1 VRDDVLGHLLRASPE
16 TAECPDV
23 ARWWP
28 AYRELART
36 WKNPMD
42 RAIVAGFASDRVG
55 WAFAGGYQ
63 CALAA
68 LFPGLPEESLAAL
81 CVTEEEGNHPR
92 AIRATLRR
100 AAHGWRLDGTKRWT
114 TLGPQGALFL
124 VLARD
129 AEVEGE
135 RPALR
140 VARVPS
146 DAPGVRVEPMPPA
159 RFVPE
164 VPHARLAF
172 EHVALA
178 DEALLPGDGWALYAK
193 PFRTVEDAHVNA
205 AVIGYLV
212 REARRLAWPQG
223 WVARAAALLLALR
236 ALAAED
242 PSRRHPRYRRRAV
255 RGSGSALGRN
265 TRGRGTRT
273 VAARPRAAERRRVG
287 ARTARRERVAAAWS
301 RAQADADA
309 VTPARCASSSR
320 RVGKNSDVASIPAAS
335 AAST

>member
-1 VRDDVLGHLLRASPE
+1 VRDDVLGQLLRASPDP
-16 TAECPDV
+16 AECPDV

-28 AYRELART
+28 AYRALAAT

-42 RAIVAGFASDRVG
+42 RAIVGGFGSDRVG

-68 LFPGLPEESLAAL
+68 LFPSLPEDALVAL

-92 AIRATLRR
+92 AIRTTLRR
-100 AAHGWRLDGTKRWT
+100 AASGWRLDGAKRWT

-129 AEVEGE
+129 TEVESE
-135 RPALR
+135 RPALK
-140 VARVPS
+140 VARVPL
-146 DAPGVRVEPMPPA
+146 DAPGVRIEPMAPT

-172 EHVALA
+172 DAVPLA
-178 DEALLPGDGWALYAK
+178 EDALLPGDGWSLYAK

-205 AVIGYLV
+205 AVLGYLV
-212 REARRLAWPQG
+212 REARRLAWPRG

-242 PSRRHPRYRRRAV
+242 PSRPQTHV
-255 RGSGSALGRN
+255 ALDGILA
-265 TRGRGTRT
+265 TAGALFAEAATHWDAT
-273 VAARPRAAERRRVG
+273 LSDAAR
-287 ARTARRERVAAAWS
+287 ARWLRDRELLNVASTARAQRSAGAWRQFGGS
-301 RAQADADA
+301 
-309 VTPARCASSSR
+309 
-320 RVGKNSDVASIPAAS
+320 
-335 AAST
+335 

>member
-1 VRDDVLGHLLRASPE
+1 MRDDVLGHLLRVTPA
-16 TAECPDV
+16 AAQCLDV
-23 ARWWP
+23 AHWWP

-36 WKNPMD
+36 WNNPMD
-42 RAIVAGFASDRVG
+42 RAIVAGFSSDRVG

-68 LFPGLPEESLAAL
+68 LFPSLPEDALAAL
-81 CVTEEEGNHPR
+81 CVTEEAGNHPR
-92 AIRATLRR
+92 AIRSTLHR
-100 AAHGWRLDGTKRWT
+100 AAHGWRLDGAKRWT

-146 DAPGVRVEPMPPA
+146 DAPGVRVEPMAPT

-164 VPHARLAF
+164 VPHARLTFDA
-172 EHVALA
+172 VQL
-178 DEALLPGDGWALYAK
+178 DDGALLPGDGWALYAK

-205 AVIGYLV
+205 AVIGYLL

-242 PSRRHPRYRRRAV
+242 PSRPQTHVALDGILATAGALFAEAATHWDATPSDAARALWLRDRELLNV
-255 RGSGSALGRN
+255 ASTARAQRSASAWRQLSGS
-265 TRGRGTRT
+265 
-273 VAARPRAAERRRVG
+273 
-287 ARTARRERVAAAWS
+287 
-301 RAQADADA
+301 
-309 VTPARCASSSR
+309 
-320 RVGKNSDVASIPAAS
+320 
-335 AAST
+335 

>member
-1 VRDDVLGHLLRASPE
+1 MRDDVLGHLLRASPE
-16 TAECPDV
+16 AVDCPDV

-28 AYRELART
+28 AYRALAAT

-42 RAIVAGFASDRVG
+42 RAIVAGFSSDRVA
-55 WAFAGGYQ
+55 WAFASGYQ

-68 LFPGLPEESLAAL
+68 LFPALPEDALVAL

-92 AIRATLRR
+92 AIRATLGR
-100 AAHGWRLDGTKRWT
+100 AASGWRLNGAKRWT

-135 RPALR
+135 RPELR

-146 DAPGVRVEPMPPA
+146 SAPGVRIEPMPA
-159 RFVPE
+159 TRFVPE

-172 EHVALA
+172 DAVPLA
-178 DEALLPGDGWALYAK
+178 EDALLPGDGWALYAK

-205 AVIGYLV
+205 AVLGYLV
-212 REARRLAWPQG
+212 REARRLAWPRG
-223 WVARAAALLLALR
+223 WIARAAALLLALR

-242 PSRRHPRYRRRAV
+242 PSRAPTHV
-255 RGSGSALGRN
+255 ALDGILETAAALRDEAA
-265 TRGRGTRT
+265 THWDASDAAHARWLRDRELLT
-273 VAARPRAAERRRVG
+273 VASSA
-287 ARTARRERVAAAWS
+287 
-301 RAQADADA
+301 RAQRSTSAWR
-309 VTPARCASSSR
+309 TLTGASE
-320 RVGKNSDVASIPAAS
+320 I
-335 AAST
+335 

>member
-1 VRDDVLGHLLRASPE
+1 MRDDVLGHLLRASPE
-16 TAECPDV
+16 AAECPDV

-28 AYRELART
+28 AYRALAAT

-42 RAIVAGFASDRVG
+42 RAIVAGFSSDRVA
-55 WAFAGGYQ
+55 WAFASGYQ

-68 LFPGLPEESLAAL
+68 LFPSLPEDALAAL
-81 CVTEEEGNHPR
+81 CVTEEEGNYPR
-92 AIRATLRR
+92 AIRATLKR
-100 AAHGWRLDGTKRWT
+100 AASGWRLDGAKRWT

-146 DAPGVRVEPMPPA
+146 SAPGVRVEPMPA
-159 RFVPE
+159 TRFVPE

-172 EHVALA
+172 DAVPLGE
-178 DEALLPGDGWALYAK
+178 DALLPGDGWALYAK

-205 AVIGYLV
+205 GVIGYLL

-223 WVARAAALLLALR
+223 WIARAAALLLALR

-242 PSRRHPRYRRRAV
+242 PSRAQTHV
-255 RGSGSALGRN
+255 ALDGILETAAALRDEAATHWN
-265 TRGRGTRT
+265 ASPAD
-273 VAARPRAAERRRVG
+273 AAR
-287 ARTARRERVAAAWS
+287 ARWLRDRDLLAVASSA
-301 RAQADADA
+301 RAQ
-309 VTPARCASSSR
+309 RS
-320 RVGKNSDVASIPAAS
+320 AS
-335 AAST
+335 AWRTLTGTSVS

>member
-1 VRDDVLGHLLRASPE
+1 VRDDVLGHLLRVTPA
-16 TAECPDV
+16 AAQCLDV
-23 ARWWP
+23 ARWWS

-42 RAIVAGFASDRVG
+42 RAIVAGFSSDRVA

-68 LFPGLPEESLAAL
+68 LFPALPEEALAAL
-81 CVTEEEGNHPR
+81 CVTEEAGNHPR
-92 AIRATLRR
+92 AIRSTLRR
-100 AAHGWRLDGTKRWT
+100 AAHGWRLDGAKRWT

-146 DAPGVRVEPMPPA
+146 DAPGVRVEPMPPTH
-159 RFVPE
+159 FVPE

-172 EHVALA
+172 DAVPLA
-178 DEALLPGDGWALYAK
+178 EDALLPGDGWALYAK

-205 AVIGYLV
+205 AVLGYLV

-223 WVARAAALLLALR
+223 WIARAAALLLALR
-236 ALAAED
+236 ALAGED
-242 PSRRHPRYRRRAV
+242 PSRAPTHV
-255 RGSGSALGRN
+255 ALDGILA
-265 TRGRGTRT
+265 TAGALFAEAAMHWDATPSD
-273 VAARPRAAERRRVG
+273 AAR
-287 ARTARRERVAAAWS
+287 ARWLRDRELLNVASTAR
-301 RAQADADA
+301 AQ
-309 VTPARCASSSR
+309 RS
-320 RVGKNSDVASIPAAS
+320 AS
-335 AAST
+335 AWRQLGGS

>member
-1 VRDDVLGHLLRASPE
+1 MRDDVLGQLLRASPE
-16 TAECPDV
+16 ATECPDV
-23 ARWWP
+23 AHWWP

-55 WAFAGGYQ
+55 WAFASGYQ

-68 LFPGLPEESLAAL
+68 LFPALPEDAPAAL
-81 CVTEEEGNHPR
+81 CVTEEAGNHPR
-92 AIRATLRR
+92 AIRSTLRR
-100 AAHGWRLDGTKRWT
+100 AERGWRLDGAKRWT

-129 AEVEGE
+129 AQVEGE

-146 DAPGVRVEPMPPA
+146 SAPGVRVEPMPPT

-178 DEALLPGDGWALYAK
+178 EDALLPGDGWALYAK

-205 AVIGYLV
+205 AVTGYLV

-236 ALAAED
+236 ALAGED
-242 PSRRHPRYRRRAV
+242 PTRPQTHVALDGILETAGALFAQAATHWDAVPADAARA
-255 RGSGSALGRN
+255 RWLRDRELLN
-265 TRGRGTRT
+265 
-273 VAARPRAAERRRVG
+273 VAA
-287 ARTARRERVAAAWS
+287 TAR
-301 RAQADADA
+301 AQ
-309 VTPARCASSSR
+309 RS
-320 RVGKNSDVASIPAAS
+320 AS
-335 AAST
+335 AWRVLTSASES